1 MRQLWSFPG
10 TQRSSVRSRL
20 SHHPRVRSRL
30 WMTCAALVLSQ
41 PAMANFT
48 CGGSLTYL
56 TVSSAGSV
64 YIRIGSYGTWAV
76 CALGSPMSSG
86 ATTATT
92 EACKGW
98 YAGLLAAR
106 RTDAPITVYF
116 DSPLGGHNGQGCSDL
131 GSWVVAVPYHMAF

>member
-1 MRQLWSFPG
+1 MRKLLSLLRVQW
-10 TQRSSVRSRL
+10 SVRPSSTFR
-20 SHHPRVRSRL
+20 PRVQSKL
-30 WMTCAALVLSQ
+30 LMICAALALSP

-64 YIRIGSYGTWAV
+64 YLRIGNYGTWAV
-76 CALGSPMSSG
+76 CVLGSSMSSG
-86 ATTATT
+86 ATTATA

-106 RTDAPITVYF
+106 RSDAPITVYF
-116 DSPLGGHNGQGCSDL
+116 DSPLGGHNGQGCTDL